1 MAASDGGDGGRGRNS
16 VQLASMVVEAA
27 AAVLVA
33 VGGEDF
39 YSSGG
44 GGGDDNNRNRKVQ
57 LRLANGSRST
67 ITTRSKWNWA
77 MLVEW
82 SFPF

>member
-27 AAVLVA
+27 AVLVA

-39 YSSGG
+39 DSSGG